1 MEEYKVVSTSRN
13 SAECDEIVL
22 RTTSRSRLTF
32 KPIIVNNER
41 VKNASIRGYFVYQ
54 KKNDTGEW
62 LEYHDLSLSDL
73 QKGHW
78 IKLEIKSEELLR
90 LVKDLIGL
98 YKIHRKEGVPYGKTT
113 YLKAEESLNE
123 LSKISEEDLKNFF
136 TLNKKAGI
144 NVFSQLLNFAVKLE
158 NAEQVVDKLDKLE
171 INSLLKLNSLIG
183 LSNLKKSLENWKE
196 NEFNSDEEFWQTT
209 FLNNSFLL
217 SQIFSFPIVVI
228 KGKSYVGGKTF
239 ENNGGNFVDFL
250 CKNSLSQNAVL
261 IEIKTPTT
269 KLLGSKYRSIYN
281 VSEDLSGSLLQISN
295 YRYSLNKNFINLDSE
310 YKNEL
315 SAFHPQ
321 CVIIA
326 GNISKELQTEQ
337 HKKSF
342 ELFRQ
347 SLKDV
352 QILSYDEL
360 FTKVKF
366 LVNLFEKDNT

>member
-22 RTTSRSRLTF
+22 RTTSKSRLAF

-41 VKNASIRGYFVYQ
+41 VKNASIKGYFVYQ
-54 KKNDTGEW
+54 KKNDSGEW
-62 LEYHDLSLSDL
+62 LEYKDLNLSDL

-78 IKLEIKSEELLR
+78 IKLEIKSEELLH

-144 NVFSQLLNFAVKLE
+144 NVFSQLLNFAVKME
-158 NAEQVVDKLDKLE
+158 NAEQVVDKLEKLE
-171 INSLLKLNSLIG
+171 INSLQRLNSLIG
-183 LSNLKKSLENWKE
+183 LSNLKKNLETWKE
-196 NEFNSDEEFWQTT
+196 NEFNSDEEFWQST

-228 KGKSYVGGKTF
+228 KGKAYVGGKTF
-239 ENNGGNFVDFL
+239 ENIGGNFVDFL

-269 KLLGSKYRSIYN
+269 KLLGDKYRSIYN

-295 YRYSLNKNFINLDSE
+295 YRYLLNKNFISLNSDYE
-310 YKNEL
+310 NEL
-315 SAFHPQ
+315 SSFHPQ

-326 GNISKELQTEQ
+326 GNISKELQTEKQ
-337 HKKSF
+337 RKSF

-360 FTKVKF
+360 FKKVES
-366 LVNLFEKDNT
+366 LVSLFEEGN